1 MFIIGGI
8 MEKIKKDKKKILIL
22 IFIFT
27 IILFFM
33 YNLAKNKKSAIQ
45 NDFIFLKLFSS
56 EKLINNQET
65 DDHKSNQYNIEV
77 IKNSKNYKQINFLQ
91 TIDSRT
97 LVNKKVAPGT
107 EGHFNIILTSNLDT
121 NYEIKLISKSQKP
134 RNLVFQINEQQGTI
148 KARETKKI
156 PVVWK
161 WEYYKDKKQDK
172 QDTDDG
178 KNIEKYEF
186 EICTIGK

>member
-1 MFIIGGI
+1 

-33 YNLAKNKKSAIQ
+33 YNLARNRKLAIQ

-56 EKLINNQET
+56 EKLINNQEKNN
-65 DDHKSNQYNIEV
+65 HKSNQYK
-77 IKNSKNYKQINFLQ
+77 IKVTRNSKNYKKIDFLQ
-91 TIDSRT
+91 TIDART
-97 LVNKKVAPGT
+97 LVNEKVAPGT
-107 EGHFNIILTSNLDT
+107 EGHFNIILTSNLDAD
-121 NYEIKLISKSQKP
+121 YEIKLIPKSQKP
-134 RNLVFQINEQQGTI
+134 QNLVFQIKEQQGTI
-148 KARETKKI
+148 KAKETKKI

-161 WEYYKDKKQDK
+161 WEYYKGKKQDK
-172 QDTDDG
+172 QDTYDG

>member
-1 MFIIGGI
+1 

-22 IFIFT
+22 IFIFI

-33 YNLAKNKKSAIQ
+33 YNLARNNKLTSQ

-56 EKLINNQET
+56 EKSINNQEKNN
-65 DDHKSNQYNIEV
+65 HQSNQYKIKV
-77 IKNSKNYKQINFLQ
+77 RKNSKNYKQIDFLQ
-91 TIDSRT
+91 TIDAQT
-97 LVNKKVAPGT
+97 LVNEKVAPGT
-107 EGHFNIILTSNLDT
+107 EGYFNIILTSNLDT

-134 RNLVFQINEQQGTI
+134 KNLVFQIKEQQGTI
-148 KARETKKI
+148 KAKEKKEI
-156 PVVWK
+156 TVEWK
-161 WEYYKDKKQDK
+161 WEYYKDRNQDK
-172 QDTDDG
+172 QDTHDG

>member
-1 MFIIGGI
+1 

-65 DDHKSNQYNIEV
+65 DNHKSNQYNIEV

-121 NYEIKLISKSQKP
+121 NYEIKLISKSRKP
-134 RNLVFQINEQQGTI
+134 KNLMFQINEQQGTI

-172 QDTDDG
+172 QDTYDG